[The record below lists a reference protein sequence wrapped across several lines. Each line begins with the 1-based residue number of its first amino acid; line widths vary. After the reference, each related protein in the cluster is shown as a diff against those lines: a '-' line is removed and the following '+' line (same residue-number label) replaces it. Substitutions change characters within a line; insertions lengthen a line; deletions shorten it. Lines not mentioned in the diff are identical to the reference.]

1 VLVIHTS
8 GLALRAG
15 ASSLD
20 RGRPQNVAVFPR
32 DGASREV
39 GPYLAKIVSLA
50 RKFAA
55 FDAASKLSAL
65 ERVNSAAIVIDAA
78 GRATQM
84 NSPAQNLLGAD
95 FNLVRG
101 RLTTHDPASNR
112 RLQQLIS
119 SALHTAPGGAQSYA
133 PIVVDRD
140 DAPWLLVEAMPVT
153 AFGSDLFSAGRL
165 ILLLNDLASPLRP
178 EATQLRAAFGLTVAE
193 AKIAA
198 KVASGMGVDG
208 AAASLGVKRETAR
221 SQLKAVFAKTN
232 TRRQAELAALV
243 ARLRP

>member
-1 VLVIHTS
+1 
-8 GLALRAG
+8 
-15 ASSLD
+15 
-20 RGRPQNVAVFPR
+20 
-32 DGASREV
+32 
-39 GPYLAKIVSLA
+39 
-50 RKFAA
+50 
-55 FDAASKLSAL
+55 
-65 ERVNSAAIVIDAA
+65 VNSAAIVIDAA

-119 SALHTAPGGAQSYA
+119 SALHTASPGGAQSYA

-165 ILLLNDLASPLRP
+165 ILLLNDLVSPLRP

-198 KVASGMGVDG
+198 KVASGMGLDG

-243 ARLRP
+243 SRLRS